1 MILAIVLWAVL
12 LALVLVIG
20 LVLPAIADPT
30 VPFGVRIPAG
40 RVGDPAVTRQI
51 RAYRWR
57 LLGSGIVA
65 TAGSVTLYALT
76 GETLML
82 PLSVLVLVGA
92 WYGCFILAH
101 QGIRGAKAA
110 SGWYDGVRQ
119 GISVDTDLRTA
130 PPRFPWLWLAP
141 AVVVTIGTAVIGAIA
156 YPSMPGILAVHY
168 GANGT
173 PDHEA
178 AKSVGTV
185 FSLVFVQVGVT
196 ALLVGI
202 AAAIFHSRADIDPA
216 RPAGSARWFR
226 RYMVLGAKAL
236 LGLAAM
242 IDLGMLASSLLMWS
256 GTTTRWAPLT
266 IVVPVMAGV
275 LVAVIVLARNNRDW
289 NAVEEG
295 TGLVHRDD
303 DRQWRG
309 GLFYINR
316 ADHALFVPR
325 RYGLGWTI
333 NLGNPRA
340 AMLFAG
346 IAALL
351 ALVIVL
357 RFGG

>member
-12 LALVLVIG
+12 LTLVLVIG

-30 VPFGVRIPAG
+30 VPFGVRIPAD
-40 RVGDPAVTRQI
+40 RVGDGVVTRQV

-57 LLGSGIVA
+57 LLSSGAAA
-65 TAGSVTLYALT
+65 TAGSVALYALT
-76 GETLML
+76 GATLML
-82 PLSVLVLVGA
+82 PLSVLLLVGA

-101 QGIRGAKAA
+101 HAISGAKAA
-110 SGWYDGVRQ
+110 EGWYVGVRQ
-119 GISVDTDLRTA
+119 GIAVDTDLRTD

-141 AVVVTIGTAVIGAIA
+141 ALVITVGTAIVGAIA

-168 GANGT
+168 AANGT
-173 PDHEA
+173 PDRET
-178 AKSVGTV
+178 AKSIGTA

-216 RPAGSARWFR
+216 RPTGSARWFR
-226 RYMVLGAKAL
+226 RYTTLGAKAL

-266 IVVPVMAGV
+266 VVVPVLVGV
-275 LVAVIVLARNNRDW
+275 LVAVLVLARTNRDW
-289 NAVEEG
+289 NAVGEG

-309 GLFYINR
+309 GLFSINR

-333 NLGNPRA
+333 NLGNPRS

-351 ALVIVL
+351 ALVVVL
-357 RFGG
+357 RFSG